1 MIDLQLSDLNLL
13 AILVA
18 WIVHVAMGLIWF
30 SQSLFGNTWSKL
42 TGQNLKPAKK
52 WVLPGFIGHLVMAFI
67 LAVLIKIS
75 DATTGPNGLLVG
87 LLAWAGFI
95 VPLEI
100 GELVWEKIP
109 FKLFLI
115 RIGNHFIG
123 LAVTGYILGA
133 WQ

>member
-1 MIDLQLSDLNLL
+1 MINLQLGDLNLL

-18 WIVHVAMGLIWF
+18 WIVHVAMGLLWF
-30 SQSLFGNTWSKL
+30 SKPLFGVAWSKL
-42 TGQNLKPAKK
+42 TSQDLKPAKK
-52 WVLPGFIGHLVMAFI
+52 WVLAGFIGHLLMAI
-67 LAVLIKIS
+67 TLAVLIKIS
-75 DATTGPNGLLVG
+75 GATTGSGGLIIGLLV
-87 LLAWAGFI
+87 WAGFI

-115 RIGNHFIG
+115 RSGNHFVG
-123 LAVTGYILGA
+123 LAISGFILGA

>member
-1 MIDLQLSDLNLL
+1 MNSLHLNGLNLL

-18 WIVHVAMGLIWF
+18 WITHIVMGLIWF
-30 SQSLFGNTWSKL
+30 SPSLFGNAWSKL
-42 TGQNLKPAKK
+42 TGEDLKPAKK
-52 WVLPGFIGHLVMAFI
+52 WVAPGIIGHLAMAFI
-67 LAVLIKIS
+67 LAVLINIS
-75 DATTGPNGLLVG
+75 NVTTGANGLLVG
-87 LLAWAGFI
+87 MLTWLGFI

-123 LAVTGYILGA
+123 LAITGFILGA